1 MTKINWDESAEL
13 DKLAEL
19 SIKTGVA
26 LQPGQDLI
34 ITAPIEA
41 APLVRKLAHHAYKA
55 GAGIVTPFYND
66 PEVVL
71 ARYKNA
77 DKTSFEKATDWLF
90 DGMALAKI
98 MKSYFT
104 HSLCRPGYL
113 CILVRL

>member
-1 MTKINWDESAEL
+1 MTKINWDERAEL

-55 GAGIVTPFYND
+55 GAGIVTPFYTD
-66 PEVVL
+66 P
-71 ARYKNA
+71 
-77 DKTSFEKATDWLF
+77 DGGFEPLQKRRQNLF
-90 DGMALAKI
+90 
-98 MKSYFT
+98 
-104 HSLCRPGYL
+104 
-113 CILVRL
+113 